1 MSEPATPQ
9 TASPGQVT
17 DLLVTGNGVYAEHYH
32 DPDVPLR
39 PTLKVAVVTCMDARL
54 DAHRLLGL
62 ELGQAH
68 VIRNAGGVVSEDM
81 IRSLA
86 ISQRKLGTRHVVL
99 VHHTDCGM
107 QTFTDDDFRREME
120 AEIGIRPSWAVE
132 SFTDVEADVRQC
144 MARVRTSP
152 FLTLTEELR
161 GFVYDVHSG
170 ALTEVM

>member
-1 MSEPATPQ
+1 MTD
-9 TASPGQVT
+9 TAPLVT
-17 DLLVTGNGVYAEHYH
+17 DLLVSGNAVYAEHFH

-39 PTLKVAVVTCMDARL
+39 PTLNVAVVTCMDARL
-54 DAHRLLGL
+54 DAHGLLGL

-68 VIRNAGGVVSEDM
+68 VIRNAGGVVSEDV
-81 IRSLA
+81 IRSLT

-107 QTFTDDDFRREME
+107 QTFTDDQFRTEME
-120 AEIGIRPSWAVE
+120 AELGIRPSWAVE

-152 FLTLTEELR
+152 FLTLTEEIR

-170 ALTEVM
+170 ALTEVV

>member
-1 MSEPATPQ
+1 MTATVPR
-9 TASPGQVT
+9 VT
-17 DLLVTGNGVYAEHYH
+17 DLLVSGNSLYAEHFH

-39 PTLKVAVVTCMDARL
+39 PTLNIAVVTCMDARL
-54 DAHRLLGL
+54 DAHGLLGL

-68 VIRNAGGVVSEDM
+68 VIRNAGGVVSEDV

-86 ISQRKLGTRHVVL
+86 ISQRTLGTRHVVL

-107 QTFTDDDFRREME
+107 QTFTDDEFRREMQDE
-120 AEIGIRPSWAVE
+120 LGIRPSWAVE

-152 FLTLTEELR
+152 FLTLTQEIR

-170 ALTEVM
+170 ALTEVE

>member
-1 MSEPATPQ
+1 MTD
-9 TASPGQVT
+9 TAPRVT
-17 DLLVTGNGVYAEHYH
+17 DLLVSGNGIYAEHFH

-39 PTLKVAVVTCMDARL
+39 PTLNIAVVTCMDARL
-54 DAHRLLGL
+54 DAHGLLGL

-68 VIRNAGGVVSEDM
+68 VIRNAGGVVSEDV

-107 QTFTDDDFRREME
+107 QSFTDDEFRREME
-120 AEIGIRPSWAVE
+120 DELGIRPSWAVE
-132 SFTDVEADVRQC
+132 SFTDPEADVRQC

-152 FLTLTEELR
+152 FLTLTQEIR

-170 ALTEVM
+170 ALTEVE